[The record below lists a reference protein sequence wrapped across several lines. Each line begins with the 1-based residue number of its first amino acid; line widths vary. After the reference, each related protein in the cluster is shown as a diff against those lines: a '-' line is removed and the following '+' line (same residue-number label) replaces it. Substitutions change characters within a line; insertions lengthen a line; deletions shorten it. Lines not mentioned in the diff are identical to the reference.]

1 MSDAQS
7 SGPVLVSV
15 VIPCFNEKPTI
26 LALLEKVAAAP
37 FAKEIIVVDD
47 GSNDGTRALLAGQ
60 EAALRGLRVILQ
72 PYNQGKGAALRCG
85 FREARGDVVIVQDAD
100 LEYDPNE
107 IPKVIAPI
115 VAGQADVVY
124 GSRFLGGPHRVLYY
138 WHSVGNHLL
147 TTISNM
153 VTDLNLT
160 DMETCYKAFRR
171 EVIQSIVLEE
181 DRFGFEPEVTVK
193 LARQPGIR
201 IYEMPISYH
210 GRRYDQGKKIG
221 MKDGLRALYCLAKYG
236 LRR

>member
-1 MSDAQS
+1 MSDTAA
-7 SGPVLVSV
+7 LVSV
-15 VIPCFNEKPTI
+15 VIPCFNEKATI
-26 LALLEKVAAAP
+26 LALLDKVAAAP

-47 GSNDGTRALLAGQ
+47 GSHDGTCELLAEQ
-60 EAALRGLRVILQ
+60 APARSEVRLILQ
-72 PYNQGKGAALRCG
+72 PHNQGKGAALRRG
-85 FREARGDVVIVQDAD
+85 FKEARGEVVIVQDAD

-115 VAGQADVVY
+115 LAGHADVVY

-138 WHSVGNHLL
+138 WHSVGNRLL

-171 EVIQSIVLEE
+171 EVIQAIVLEE

-193 LARQPGIR
+193 LARRPGIR